1 MSGQQ
6 ALPAIA
12 LLDDDLLELNML
24 ADMVLKLSSSERG
37 VQQNQ
42 GERIA
47 ERLRACR
54 GRLANWKHLGVHR
67 SSAVSGKEASFRGDD
82 NVQASTTENHTP
94 VRGQQA
100 PPQHLIPGA
109 LNTTTTLRVPQPPSA
124 ATDGGTPRRQAPMA
138 AALSSSRGASHAPQ
152 PAASMHTQSITG
164 GFKVLKPSSIRVAQ
178 VSREQ
183 APTSSAAISKDVGK
197 YVSAAIYNVLESVAN
212 LTGASSAHVFLREG
226 SEMVSIA
233 NVGQKLSFPPKL
245 VRQSCQGS
253 LAAGV
258 MSSGIAVNQ
267 RVLEA
272 SNRSL
277 STSTL
282 AFPVRSRFGGGVNNP
297 ILGVVQVNNKH
308 GGPGCF
314 SEVDENVVNI
324 AGTFI
329 GELMSKFPIDWSD
342 AFYDPITQHKMAPFA
357 PRGYGNMRLHDK
369 EATIFITSEKHSS
382 GDASSHTG
390 RPLAEVLDTFVPPQL
405 ISRVTLPLVQTTGG
419 PVGLG
424 AAPSLREVDTYMENL
439 HDCWRRSV
447 ELNVSHSQSD
457 RTKGKE
463 LKQLREDLNHHR
475 TRCAKVEEELRLH
488 TLDSDDYNKEYAT
501 LKQELD
507 NYLRTKGRLD

>member
-1 MSGQQ
+1 MSTHHQG
-6 ALPAIA
+6 LPAIA

-24 ADMVLKLSSSERG
+24 ADMVLKLSSTERG
-37 VQQNQ
+37 VQQSQ

-67 SSAVSGKEASFRGDD
+67 SSAVAGKEASLRVDD
-82 NVQASTTENHTP
+82 GALSCAENHTP

-100 PPQHLIPGA
+100 PPQHLVPGA
-109 LNTTTTLRVPQPPSA
+109 LGTTAGLRVPQPPAA
-124 ATDGGTPRRQAPMA
+124 ATDGGSQRRQAPTVA
-138 AALSSSRGASHAPQ
+138 APSRGASQLQ
-152 PAASMHTQSITG
+152 PAAPSPTAMNVSG

-183 APTSSAAISKDVGK
+183 APTTSAGISKDVGK
-197 YVSAAIYNVLESVAN
+197 YVSAAIYNILESVAN
-212 LTGASSAHVFLREG
+212 LTGATSAHVFLREG

-233 NVGQKLSFPPKL
+233 NVGQRLSFPPKL

-282 AFPVRSRFGGGVNNP
+282 AFPIRGKFGGGVNNP
-297 ILGVVQVNNKH
+297 ILGVLQVNNKH

-314 SEVDENVVNI
+314 GEVDENVVNI
-324 AGTFI
+324 GGTFI

-342 AFYDPITQHKMAPFA
+342 AFYDPITQHKIAPFA
-357 PRGYGNMRLHDK
+357 PRGSGNMRLHDK
-369 EATIFITSEKHSS
+369 EGTVFVTSEKHSS
-382 GDASSHTG
+382 GDASSLTG
-390 RPLAEVLDTFVPPQL
+390 RPLADVLDTFVPPQL

-439 HDCWRRSV
+439 HDCWRRSI

-457 RTKGKE
+457 RAKGKE

-488 TLDSDDYNKEYAT
+488 TLDSDDYNKEYST
-501 LKQELD
+501 LKHELD